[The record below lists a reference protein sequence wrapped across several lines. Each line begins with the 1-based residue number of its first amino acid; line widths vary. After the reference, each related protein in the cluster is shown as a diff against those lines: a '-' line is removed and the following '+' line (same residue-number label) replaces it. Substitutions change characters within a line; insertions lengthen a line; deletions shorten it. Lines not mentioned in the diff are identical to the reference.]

1 MRLRLLAIASVP
13 VALSGLVLGCGSS
26 NNANNAAGG
35 TPEDGNSTV
44 SAADITDVLYAPQK
58 APAYKA
64 VIARREPI
72 IIPQALVQ
80 FEERQIVSA
89 EADGTIEV
97 FATPITPE
105 EAAKLPKD
113 QIIYHPRDPEK
124 RPMKRLT
131 ESDEVKAGQ
140 IIAMMDDQ
148 QISARIRGA
157 SEILQ
162 SAKFALQFA
171 KKGAEHAE
179 KQVSLVDKTL
189 KVGGGSETDLITAQL
204 NLARFRENEANAQ
217 QTIAKTSA
225 DLKEATVVFD
235 KHRIRSRV
243 NGIIR
248 SIEKRPGH
256 YVKAGER
263 IMEIEATDRVRIEGQ
278 LDVQYAPLLHRGME
292 VIVEP
297 AVPSAP
303 VASHKGHRQAV
314 TGLAVAV
321 TARQNPPERVPL
333 VISTA
338 ADGTA
343 LVWDPNLDKRSGRP
357 SVPHNLPHPVGVGVR
372 SVAATPPG
380 AKAVLAITGGD
391 DGKIRIWDVSN
402 PDRLPTSAKAEPTDA
417 HTSAVQAIAVSP
429 NGLYFATAAGRDVF
443 VWDLAGAKKLYS
455 LPVEHRDNIT
465 SLSFTPQ
472 DTLVTASKDGTLK
485 VWKLGTERAAVV
497 RTIDHRAGA
506 VEILGVSRD
515 GGRVLFD
522 QDKGRI
528 DLVDPANGQTIG
540 QIENVT
546 AAGSFSTLAIF
557 GPDEAAPNTPA
568 DQLPPYGIA
577 TAGGDGDLKG
587 TVQYWLAPRTGGRGA
602 EVGRL
607 ITPGRAPITAAAF
620 SPVRGEQFLAV
631 GTSVGG
637 VHLWKPPTAAGKK
650 HRGRI
655 TFIDPTD
662 VRYVTVRVEMNNTE
676 LKLLDHSAATIIIP
690 TSP

>member
-1 MRLRLLAIASVP
+1 MRLRLLALASVP
-13 VALSGLVLGCGSS
+13 VALCGLVLGCGKS
-26 NNANNAAGG
+26 NNGNSAGG
-35 TPEDGNSTV
+35 PEAGGPAA
-44 SAADITDVLYAPQK
+44 SAADITDVLFPPEK
-58 APAYKA
+58 APAYQA
-64 VIARREPI
+64 VVARREPI
-72 IIPQALVQ
+72 VIPNALVQ

-97 FATPITPE
+97 FATPVTPE

-113 QIIYHPRDPEK
+113 QVVFHPRDPEK

-140 IIAMMDDQ
+140 IIAFMDDQ
-148 QISARIRGA
+148 QISARIKG
-157 SEILQ
+157 STEILAA
-162 SAKFALQFA
+162 AKVALGFA
-171 KKGAEHAE
+171 KEGAKQAE
-179 KQVSLVDKTL
+179 KRVSIVQMAVDKGT
-189 KVGGGSETDLITAQL
+189 GSVADLIDAQL
-204 NLARFRENEANAQ
+204 TLARFRENEQNAQ
-217 QTIAKTSA
+217 QTIAKTDA
-225 DLKEATVVFD
+225 ELKEATVLFD

-256 YVKAGER
+256 YVKAGEK

-278 LDVQYAPLLHRGME
+278 LDVQYAPLLHRGMD
-292 VIVEP
+292 VTVEP

-314 TGLAVAV
+314 TGLAVTSGSAV
-321 TARQNPPERVPL
+321 DRKTGQSFLAAL
-333 VISTA
+333 VVSVG

-343 LVWDPNLDKRSGRP
+343 LVWEPNLLKASGRP
-357 SVPHNLPHPVGVGVR
+357 GVPHNLPHPVGVGVR
-372 SVAATPPG
+372 SVAATAAG
-380 AKAVLAITGGD
+380 KVSLVITGGD
-391 DGKIRIWDVSN
+391 DGKVRVWDLSN
-402 PDRLPTSAKAEPTDA
+402 ADKLPTAPTAEPADA

-429 NGLYFATAAGRDVF
+429 DGQFFATAAGRDVF
-443 VWDLAGAKKLYS
+443 VWDVAGARKRYA
-455 LPVEHRDNIT
+455 LPPEHRDNIT
-465 SLSFTPQ
+465 AVSFTPQ

-485 VWKLGTERAAVV
+485 VWKLGNERAAVV

-506 VEILGVSRD
+506 VEVLGVSRD

-522 QDKGRI
+522 QDKGRV

-557 GPDEAAPNTPA
+557 GPDDAAPNAPA

-607 ITPGRAPITAAAF
+607 ITPGRAPVTAAAF
-620 SPVRGEQFLAV
+620 SPVRGEPFLVV

-637 VHLWKPPTAAGKK
+637 VHLWKPPTAARKAHK
-650 HRGRI
+650 GRI

-662 VRYVTVRVEMNNTE
+662 VRYVTVRVEMNNAE

-690 TSP
+690 NP